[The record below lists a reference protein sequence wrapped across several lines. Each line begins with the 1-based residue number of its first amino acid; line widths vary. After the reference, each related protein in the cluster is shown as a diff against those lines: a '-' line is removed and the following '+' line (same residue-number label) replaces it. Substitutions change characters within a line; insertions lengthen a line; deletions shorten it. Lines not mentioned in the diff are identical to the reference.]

1 MSFKKGAMY
10 VFIANM
16 VNLLISLFTGFV
28 LPKYLSINT
37 YADIKLFQLYI
48 TYVGILHLGYADGMY
63 LRNGGKTIENINK
76 KEILE
81 EFKTFKF
88 FQIIVAIIAVIFS
101 IILKNKLLLYCSL
114 VIFPINIGSYLKN
127 LYQAIGEFKRYSR
140 FTNINTLLLFAI
152 NVILLLIV
160 KSDDANLYIALYIL
174 VYFIYWIFIE
184 NENKKIFKPEK
195 VKAKYKYCIEDIK
208 SGIFLMIGN
217 FCNVIFTSIDRL
229 FAKYLI
235 GTVEFA
241 YYSFAVSIE
250 NLMNVFVT
258 PISTVMYNYLCNHKE
273 KENIIRIKELILIFS
288 TIIVAVVFPAKFII
302 QNWIS
307 KYNDSLAVLF
317 LLFAAQYISIMVRC
331 IHVNLYKAEK
341 KQNRYFFIMI
351 AIVILSTVLNLVFY
365 LIKPSI
371 EMIALATVITNIVW
385 FSVGE
390 LDFKNYR
397 LSKMDYV
404 YIFLVLFLFMYCSRI
419 NNALIGLTVYTFGTI
434 VMMFVFI
441 PKSLKNCNVYITR
454 EIKKIL
460 GKNTIKKTKK

>member
-1 MSFKKGAMY
+1 MSFKKGALY

-88 FQIIVAIIAVIFS
+88 FQIIVAIIAVTFS

-273 KENIIRIKELILIFS
+273 KGNIIRIKELILIFS

-331 IHVNLYKAEK
+331 IHVNLYKAE
-341 KQNRYFFIMI
+341 
-351 AIVILSTVLNLVFY
+351 
-365 LIKPSI
+365 
-371 EMIALATVITNIVW
+371 
-385 FSVGE
+385 
-390 LDFKNYR
+390 
-397 LSKMDYV
+397 
-404 YIFLVLFLFMYCSRI
+404 
-419 NNALIGLTVYTFGTI
+419 
-434 VMMFVFI
+434 
-441 PKSLKNCNVYITR
+441 
-454 EIKKIL
+454 
-460 GKNTIKKTKK
+460 